1 MLLFVCLKTCMLMWV
16 MLLSFSPLSPPAIIV
31 PLGPFLVKCKCL
43 PTKRRSEDSRP
54 GMNNTTTMQI
64 EIHEKGRKD
73 MGFSDLQNTR
83 SKEFRLRIFGLR
95 FSFEELSVKWNFRSK
110 EIFCWGIVGR
120 REFLVEN
127 LKFTSCIRKNNS
139 QRQQVWGN

>member
-83 SKEFRLRIFGLR
+83 SKEFSVENFWSRIFFRGTFSQKG
-95 FSFEELSVKWNFRSK
+95 FSFEGNFRLRNCRLK
-110 EIFCWGIVGR
+110 GILGR
-120 REFLVEN
+120 TLP
-127 LKFTSCIRKNNS
+127 T
-139 QRQQVWGN
+139 